1 MAKTHKPP
9 TPQPKKKQ
17 KKTFNSNINLVMG
30 GSHLPMNSDEPLQ
43 VFYSPDF
50 NVQNIHTE
58 LLGLPI
64 STTRNSTNSL
74 EYSSA

>member
-1 MAKTHKPP
+1 
-9 TPQPKKKQ
+9 
-17 KKTFNSNINLVMG
+17 MG
-30 GSHLPMNSDEPLQ
+30 GNHLPMNSDEPLQ